1 MSDEIRSC
9 QLCGKK
15 FTVMKNGGGKKFCS
29 KACQVDHNKA
39 TATERWHN
47 VYKERARQKRMEA
60 KQDVEKVKVS
70 KPESLAEVQR
80 KAQAA
85 GMSYGKYML
94 AMRMGQIG

>member
-1 MSDEIRSC
+1 MSDEIRNC
-9 QLCGKK
+9 QHCGKP

-29 KACQVDHNKA
+29 RACQIEHNKA
-39 TATERWHN
+39 GATERYHKA
-47 VYKERARQKRMEA
+47 KEKAKQKRLEEELA
-60 KQDVEKVKVS
+60 KAN

-94 AMRMGQIG
+94 AQQMGQIGLVE